1 MTVDHLLHLH
11 RMDKRLIG
19 WFDCNG
25 RGLTLCMVMGR
36 KMRDAMRGVPDDGL
50 PLAPSPFVPVPFQPL
65 VQSLA
70 RLALL
75 NFRGKDAREV

>member
-1 MTVDHLLHLH
+1 
-11 RMDKRLIG
+11 
-19 WFDCNG
+19 
-25 RGLTLCMVMGR
+25 MGR